1 MFYSLGALLINII
14 SLYMIIILAWVI
26 SSWLV
31 NFGVINLRNPTAR
44 SIVSLL
50 ERLVQPAVRPIQ
62 RILPPM
68 GGLDLSPIVLFL
80 GLGFLQNWIGRIM
93 VTGNIL

>member
-1 MFYSLGALLINII
+1 MLYSLGTLLINII
-14 SLYMIIILAWVI
+14 NIYMIIILAWVI

-31 NFGVINLRNPTAR
+31 SFGVINLRNPTAR
-44 SIVSLL
+44 SIVTVL

-62 RILPPM
+62 RIIPAM

-80 GLGFLQNWIGRIM
+80 GLGFIQNWIGRM
-93 VTGNIL
+93 MLTGNIL